1 MRFFLDFP
9 TTYNYNTKKTAT
21 SIAHIETYHEEG

>member
-9 TTYNYNTKKTAT
+9 TTYNYNMKKTAT